1 MSDLLTKKKKV
12 VLEQVPVF
20 DHSNKD
26 IGIAIGVPG
35 LIQGISDKMNQFI
48 TNQTVTSPS
57 KVVEYFYNNF
67 SLIELAFMAM
77 HSLGRLSDK
86 DEESIPTDGTEGV
99 EFEEVI

>member
-12 VLEQVPVF
+12 VVEQVPVF
-20 DHSNKD
+20 DHSNTD

-35 LIQGISDKMNQFI
+35 LIQGISDKMNQLI

-57 KVVEYFYNNF
+57 KAVEYFYNNF

-77 HSLGRLSDK
+77 HSLGHTK
-86 DEESIPTDGTEGV
+86 DEPKEDDGAV
-99 EFEEVI
+99 EFEEVG

>member
-12 VLEQVPVF
+12 VVEQVPVF

-35 LIQGISDKMNQFI
+35 LIQGISDKMNQLI

-57 KVVEYFYNNF
+57 KAVEYFYNNF

-77 HSLGRLSDK
+77 HSLGRPK
-86 DEESIPTDGTEGV
+86 DEPKEDDGAV
-99 EFEEVI
+99 EFEEVG

>member
-12 VLEQVPVF
+12 VVEQVPVF

-35 LIQGISDKMNQFI
+35 LIQGISDKINQLI

-57 KVVEYFYNNF
+57 KAVEYFYNNF

-77 HSLGRLSDK
+77 HSLGHAK
-86 DEESIPTDGTEGV
+86 DEPKEDDGAV
-99 EFEEVI
+99 EFEEVG

>member
-12 VLEQVPVF
+12 VVEQVPVF

-35 LIQGISDKMNQFI
+35 LIQEISDKMNQLI
-48 TNQTVTSPS
+48 TNQTITSPS
-57 KVVEYFYNNF
+57 KAVEYFYNNF

-77 HSLGRLSDK
+77 HSLSQPK
-86 DEESIPTDGTEGV
+86 DEPKEDDGAV
-99 EFEEVI
+99 EFEEVG

>member
-12 VLEQVPVF
+12 VADQVPVF

-35 LIQGISDKMNQFI
+35 LIQGISDKMNQLI

-57 KVVEYFYNNF
+57 KAVEYFYNNF

-77 HSLGRLSDK
+77 HHSIGHPK
-86 DEESIPTDGTEGV
+86 DEPKEDDGAV
-99 EFEEVI
+99 EFEEAG

>member
-12 VLEQVPVF
+12 VVDQVPVF
-20 DHSNKD
+20 DHLNKD

-35 LIQGISDKMNQFI
+35 LIQGISDKMNQLI

-57 KVVEYFYNNF
+57 KAVEYFYNNF

-77 HSLGRLSDK
+77 HSLGHQK
-86 DEESIPTDGTEGV
+86 DESKVDDGEV
-99 EFEEVI
+99 SFEELD